1 MRRLIAA
8 LALLVVLG
16 GGIFWW
22 VTKPRPLPA
31 SAVAGLTGDPQKG
44 EALFWVGGC
53 ASCHAAKDAK
63 GADLMRLGGGRA
75 LVTQFGT
82 FYAPNISP
90 DPAQGIGR
98 WTLADFANAMT
109 RGLAPGGKHLYP
121 AFPFASYSHMTLQ
134 DVADLHAFLMTL
146 PKVETPSQP
155 HEIAFPFSWRRL
167 IGGWDWLYLRKGWV
181 VQGPL
186 TPEEA
191 RGRYLAEGPGH
202 CGECHTPR
210 NPLGAMALDRWL
222 SGAPNP
228 SGKGKI
234 PNITPAHLDWSKD
247 DIVTYIGTGFTPSYD
262 VVGGD
267 MAEVV
272 TNLGHLP
279 KADLAAIAAYLK
291 KVPPRK

>member
-1 MRRLIAA
+1 MRLLIKA
-8 LALLVVLG
+8 LAVLVVLG
-16 GGIFWW
+16 GGGFWW
-22 VTKPRPLPA
+22 ITAPRPLPA
-31 SAVAGLTGDPQKG
+31 SAVAGLTGDSRKG
-44 EALFWVGGC
+44 AALFWAGGC
-53 ASCHAAKDAK
+53 ASCHAAQGAK
-63 GADLMRLGGGRA
+63 GADLLRLGGGRA
-75 LVTQFGT
+75 LKTQFGT

-90 DPAQGIGR
+90 DPVRGIGT
-98 WTLADFANAMT
+98 WTLADFANAMK

-121 AFPFASYSHMTLQ
+121 AFPFTSYSHMKLQ
-134 DVADLHAFLMTL
+134 DVADLHAYLMTL
-146 PKVETPSQP
+146 PKVATPSKQ
-155 HEIAFPFSWRRL
+155 HEVGFPFSWRRL

-181 VQGPL
+181 VTGKL
-186 TPEEA
+186 TAKEA

-210 NPLGAMALDRWL
+210 NPLGAMEVGNWL

-228 SGKGKI
+228 SGKGRV
-234 PNITPAHLDWSKD
+234 PNITPTHLDWSGD